1 MKKDIL
7 QELKEAQ
14 NSKSI
19 TLNDIQVTDEI
30 WTEIIKLSHLEYL
43 YFYNSNIGNV
53 PDNISNLSKLKK
65 LSLRECKLREFP
77 INLTKLQSLTDIDI
91 EDSNLKILPNEF
103 QNFTNLEDLDIS
115 GNSFSEFPKMLAGLP
130 KLKDLEL
137 SETNITNFSGL
148 EYLINIVTL
157 NISNNTISAISND
170 ISNLSK
176 LESLNLSKTQIK
188 NFSWIVGLSNL
199 KTLNLSDCKLSALP
213 DQITSLINLQRIQLR
228 NNKLNKFP
236 KQLLVLTNITDIDLD
251 GNNITEL
258 PKEISILK
266 KLNDLDLDDNNLKSI
281 PQNISLAENLEH
293 INLRNNQI
301 ENLSTELFKLKNLR
315 RLRLGNN
322 QINYIPSEISQ
333 LINLHDLD
341 LSRNKIK
348 NVPHEISKLQ
358 NIRDIDLEDN
368 PINALK
374 FGYIISDKEHDFR
387 YRFRKMRYKEEK
399 DIFNFQELD
408 YEINYGESFIFLR
421 TQNSH
426 AFIEL
431 IDHPGKLE
439 MRKEFRKRD
448 FYKSF
453 RHGSGFVIYVFGETE
468 IQKKILSDIRNH
480 LDKWIKEENIEFDA
494 NRKGYRKE
502 KFAFRFFYYPIH
514 KKYER
519 EIVIDY
525 DKLLKYKEANQYA
538 YFDDEWGEKFPV
550 SDLLTY
556 ININDIQLD
565 KKWKGINYL
574 SQIKIKNLKLF
585 ENIEFKLSSKI
596 NILLGHNGLG
606 KTSILQGITMGL
618 LPIENIDKSDNFIE
632 YIKFGNER
640 TEIYINY
647 GENEQRIV
655 HVIPS
660 GLSEMQHIK
669 KPPHILLSY
678 GVNLNADT
686 KIDTKFYE
694 QIIEGNAKSYST
706 KSIFK
711 DYSNDFNDPLI
722 ILYELQKESK
732 HKSKLKTII
741 KLIVDKINDYLNLI
755 SENEKI
761 QLIEENGFFVFKDL
775 NNNKLKLQNLSEG
788 YKDHILLISDI
799 VFRII
804 SARNILFKGDTINE
818 NIFKKAKGVI
828 IIDEFDRHLHPV
840 WQRRLLIQLKKDFS
854 NIQFILTTHN
864 IFSLQSAVGATAHQ
878 ILIKES
884 GIHVESSKI
893 KAENILSI
901 IREFYTKDFFDYETQ
916 NELNLLSEY
925 LDKIHD
931 GKIDLV
937 YSENFRKTV
946 EKLNNMGEEI
956 QSIIASQLLQLNS
969 ALKKIGKKEFV
980 L

>member
-7 QELKEAQ
+7 QKLKEAQ
-14 NSKSI
+14 TSKSI

-30 WTEIIKLSHLEYL
+30 WNKIVKLTQLEYL
-43 YFYNSNIGNV
+43 YIYKSDIGNV
-53 PDNISNLSKLKK
+53 PDNISNLSKLERLTLNECNLSGLPLNLANLVSLNYFSLSKNSFTKVPK
-65 LSLRECKLREFP
+65 LLSKFSLLRVLDLSDNK
-77 INLTKLQSLTDIDI
+77 ILDYSGLKQLTKLNTLYLNRNKLTNI
-91 EDSNLKILPNEF
+91 PNEVKF
-103 QNFTNLEDLDIS
+103 
-115 GNSFSEFPKMLAGLP
+115 
-130 KLKDLEL
+130 LKDLEHIGL
-137 SETNITNFSGL
+137 SDKIK
-148 EYLINIVTL
+148 
-157 NISNNTISAISND
+157 TIPKFM
-170 ISNLSK
+170 SNLEKLIYFDIQNSELVAIPSGISFMKNLEIIEMSGNQISFISDEVLKLKKIKRLRFYDNKIRKIPSK
-176 LESLNLSKTQIK
+176 
-188 NFSWIVGLSNL
+188 
-199 KTLNLSDCKLSALP
+199 
-213 DQITSLINLQRIQLR
+213 
-228 NNKLNKFP
+228 
-236 KQLLVLTNITDIDLD
+236 
-251 GNNITEL
+251 
-258 PKEISILK
+258 ISILK
-266 KLNDLDLDDNNLKSI
+266 
-281 PQNISLAENLEH
+281 NLE
-293 INLRNNQI
+293 
-301 ENLSTELFKLKNLR
+301 S
-315 RLRLGNN
+315 
-322 QINYIPSEISQ
+322 
-333 LINLHDLD
+333 LD
-341 LSRNKIK
+341 LSSNKIE
-348 NVPHEISKLQ
+348 NIPHEISKLQ
-358 NIRDIDLEDN
+358 NIRNIDLEGN

-374 FGYIISDKEHDFR
+374 FGYIISDEKHDFR
-387 YRFRKMRYKEEK
+387 HRFHKMRYRKEKE
-399 DIFNFQELD
+399 IFNFQELD
-408 YEINYGESFIFLR
+408 YEINYGESFIFLK
-421 TQNSH
+421 TKNSH

-439 MRKEFRKRD
+439 MRREFRKRD

-453 RHGSGFVIYVFGETE
+453 RHGAGFVIYVFGETE
-468 IQKKILSDIRNH
+468 TQKKILSDIRNH
-480 LDKWIKEENIEFDA
+480 LDKWIKKENIEFDA

-502 KFAFRFFYYPIH
+502 KFAFRFFYYPIR

-538 YFDDEWGEKFPV
+538 YFDDDWGEKFPV
-550 SDLLTY
+550 SDLLAY
-556 ININDIQLD
+556 INIDDIHLD
-565 KKWKGINYL
+565 KKWKGTNYL

-585 ENIEFKLSSKI
+585 DNIEFKLNSKI

-618 LPIENIDKSDNFIE
+618 LPTENIDKSDNFIE
-632 YIKFGNER
+632 YIKFENER

-647 GENEQRIV
+647 GENEQRVV

-660 GLSEMQHIK
+660 GLSEMKHIEN
-669 KPPHILLSY
+669 PSHILLSY

-694 QIIEGNAKSYST
+694 QIVKGNAKLYST

-711 DYSNDFNDPLI
+711 DYSNDFNDPLT

-732 HKSKLKTII
+732 HNPKLKNII

-761 QLIEENGFFVFKDL
+761 QLIEENDFFAFKDL

-799 VFRII
+799 LFRII
-804 SARNILFKGDTINE
+804 SARNILFKSKTIDK
-818 NIFKKAKGVI
+818 NIFKKVKGI
-828 IIDEFDRHLHPV
+828 ILIDEFDRHLHPV
-840 WQRRLLIQLKKDFS
+840 WQRRLLIRLKKDFS

-864 IFSLQSAVGATAHQ
+864 VFSLQSAVGATAHQ

-937 YSENFRKTV
+937 YSENFRETV